1 MNALSGEGLSLLSR
15 VGRCWTFALCLFIS
29 GELWNSMSADTV
41 SMFMIFL
48 TVQREDSA
56 HYYGDQ

>member
-1 MNALSGEGLSLLSR
+1 MNGLSGEAQSLLSR
-15 VGRCWTFALCLFIS
+15 VKRRWTLALCPFMG
-29 GELWNSMSADTV
+29 GELWNMMATDTV

-48 TVQREDSA
+48 SVQREDSV

>member
-1 MNALSGEGLSLLSR
+1 MNALSGEALSFRSS

-41 SMFMIFL
+41 SMSMIFL
-48 TVQREDSA
+48 SVQREDSV